1 MKSSKQTT
9 SLHPKNLHQGRYD
22 LDSLSKTS
30 PELATYIFQNEHGN
44 FSLDFADAAAVKL
57 LNRALLIH
65 FYGIR
70 FWDIPDG
77 FLCPPIPGRA
87 DYIHYAAD
95 LLAESNSGKPLKGS
109 KIQVLDIG
117 CGANLI
123 YPLLANAIY
132 GWRVVGS
139 ELNPKAIESAQ
150 KIIEGNPHLIG
161 KVEVLAQT
169 DSIHIFKNIITSD
182 AFFDLTIC
190 NPPFHD
196 SAQSASEGSIR
207 KLKNLRQKPIEKV
220 DLNFGGQASELWCP
234 GGELEFIRKMIL
246 ESISFRHQVFWFTS
260 LVSKSENLKAIEVS
274 LRKVGVVDFK
284 IIKMAQGNKKS
295 RFVAWTF
302 LDPKQQKA
310 WQKSR
315 WA

>member
-44 FSLDFADAAAVKL
+44 FSLDFANAEAVKL

-95 LLAESNSGKPLKGS
+95 LLAESNSGKPLKSS

-196 SAQSASEGSIR
+196 SAQSASEGSMR

-220 DLNFGGQASELWCP
+220 DLNFGGQASELWYP

-246 ESISFRHQVFWFTS
+246 ESISFRNQVFWFTS